1 MPKQIR
7 NKTERSAPARS
18 PEEDRALF
26 KKLLIGFSIGQ
37 LVLAG
42 VYYIIAAVARPVYL
56 VLLAVT
62 LLGMILAGKAWDKK
76 AVRMIMR
83 CLLGLVAAAS
93 LVFSVVYVCMLAYA
107 GVYGE
112 FLWMQVSMAVSFFM
126 QTVLICLLPAYAM
139 AANQDRKM
147 DAVLLRIVSVAAF
160 VSALVMVLHTV
171 STGYIVV
178 WIDNLYFG
186 LFYLLCTAV
195 TAVLSFIAQP
205 VSMPRWMHRI
215 VSAVSKRNK
224 AKDAQ
229 QETVAE

>member
-26 KKLLIGFSIGQ
+26 KKLLIGFSIAQ

-42 VYYIIAAVARPVYL
+42 VYYIVAAVARPVYL

-62 LLGMILAGKAWDKK
+62 LVSMILAGKAWDKK
-76 AVRMIMR
+76 AVRIIVR
-83 CLLGLVAAAS
+83 CLLGLLAVAS
-93 LVFSVVYVCMLAYA
+93 LVLPIVYVCMLVYA
-107 GVYGE
+107 GANGE
-112 FLWMQVSMAVSFFM
+112 LLWMQTSMAVSFFM

-160 VSALVMVLHTV
+160 ASALVMVLHTA

-178 WIDNLYFG
+178 WVDNLYFG

-205 VSMPRWMHRI
+205 ASIPRWMRKMM
-215 VSAVSKRNK
+215 SAFSKKRK
-224 AKDAQ
+224 AKDVPK
-229 QETVAE
+229 ETAA